1 MHLDLHQNHN
11 HPKFANNLKTQGKK
25 HLIREGDDAAF
36 VISTAEVRSATT
48 AIENIHCMHLWCQLL
63 ILSGIYFAVDAFSP
77 KGLFQCLKHLQK

>member
-36 VISTAEVRSATT
+36 VIHVEWILR
-48 AIENIHCMHLWCQLL
+48 L
-63 ILSGIYFAVDAFSP
+63 ILLVDVHS
-77 KGLFQCLKHLQK
+77 